1 MKLNDAVLAFRL
13 PLLLALAVSVLSPD
27 ALWAQ
32 GETTSAVVG
41 SVTDPTGAAIAG
53 AKVTIRSPDNGL
65 SRSVKTDNAGRFNF
79 PQLKPGPYSVK
90 VEADQFEAQENSSVL
105 PDSAKSRLLTSR

>member
-1 MKLNDAVLAFRL
+1 MMSNDTALALRL
-13 PLLLALAVSVLSPD
+13 PRLLALAVSVLSPD

-41 SVTDPTGAAIAG
+41 SVSDLTSGAIAG
-53 AKVTIRSPDNGL
+53 AKVTIRSADTGL
-65 SRSVKTDNAGRFNF
+65 TRSVETDNAGRFNF

-90 VEADQFEAQENSSVL
+90 AEADQFEAQQN
-105 PDSAKSRLLTSR
+105 DS

>member
-1 MKLNDAVLAFRL
+1 MRIDLGMPKYMTPNDAGLAL
-13 PLLLALAVSVLSPD
+13 GLAVLLALAISIFSPD

-41 SVTDPTGAAIAG
+41 SVSDPTGAAIAG
-53 AKVTIRSPDNGL
+53 AKVTIRSTDSGL

-79 PQLKPGPYSVK
+79 PQLKPRPYSV
-90 VEADQFEAQENSSVL
+90 
-105 PDSAKSRLLTSR
+105 

>member
-1 MKLNDAVLAFRL
+1 MGIDLGEPKYMKPNDAVLALGL

-41 SVTDPTGAAIAG
+41 SVSDPTGAEIAG
-53 AKVTIRSPDNGL
+53 AKVTIRSTDNGL

-79 PQLKPGPYSVK
+79 PQLKPGPYYVK
-90 VEADQFEAQENSSVL
+90 AEA
-105 PDSAKSRLLTSR
+105 

>member
-1 MKLNDAVLAFRL
+1 MRLNDVVLVLRL
-13 PLLLALAVSVLSPD
+13 PLLLALAVSALSPD

-41 SVTDPTGAAIAG
+41 SVSDPTGATIAG
-53 AKVTIRSPDNGL
+53 AKVTIRSMDNGL

-79 PQLKPGPYSVK
+79 PQLKPGPYSAK
-90 VEADQFEAQENSSVL
+90 AEADQFEAQENDADRKSVL
-105 PDSAKSRLLTSR
+105 

>member
-1 MKLNDAVLAFRL
+1 MKRSDSVLALR
-13 PLLLALAVSVLSPD
+13 LLLLPALALSILAPD
-27 ALWAQ
+27 SLWAQ

-41 SVTDPTGAAIAG
+41 SVSDPTGAAIAG
-53 AKVTIRSPDNGL
+53 AKVTIRSTDNGL

-90 VEADQFEAQENSSVL
+90 AEADQFETQGNDSVL
-105 PDSAKSRLLTSR
+105 E